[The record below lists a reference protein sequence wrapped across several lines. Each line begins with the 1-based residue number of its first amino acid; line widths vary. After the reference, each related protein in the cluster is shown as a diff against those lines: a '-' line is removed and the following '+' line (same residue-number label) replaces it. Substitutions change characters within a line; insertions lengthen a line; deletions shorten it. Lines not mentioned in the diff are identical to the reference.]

1 MTTGA
6 EAERVA
12 RAGRRL
18 AEALRPRD
26 DVEAFCLEV
35 LCQVV
40 RVEHIEAL
48 AEMAERAT
56 RRERPR

>member
-1 MTTGA
+1 MITDA
-6 EAERVA
+6 EAERAA

-18 AEALRPRD
+18 AAVLRPRD
-26 DVEAFCLEV
+26 DVERYCLEV

-48 AEMAERAT
+48 AEMAERVS
-56 RRERPR
+56 RREPPR